1 MTDTRSAG
9 AAAPSNRHSHAT
21 GRQKW
26 LGHMAMVL
34 FAALIAGSFSLG
46 GMAAQHIGPAALN
59 ALRFVLGAS
68 MMGFIV
74 WRATH
79 AIPRWPA
86 APWRFL
92 ILGALM
98 GIYFVTMFIAL
109 ALTDPVSVGAVFTL
123 NPFFSAVFGWVF
135 LRQVPRPAVLA
146 SLAVA
151 GAGALWLIFRGDVNA
166 LLALDLGKGEL
177 IYLFGVICHSAYAPL
192 VRRFSRG
199 EPLVV
204 STFWS
209 LAATALCVNLYGW
222 REIGTT
228 DWTHL
233 PAVVWIAIGY
243 VSIFTT
249 AITVFLLQF
258 ASMRLPAAKVFG
270 YGYLTP
276 AFIII
281 LEGVLGHGWASAMV
295 MSGALVIVMG
305 LVVLALTPDG

>member
-1 MTDTRSAG
+1 MKTAG
-9 AAAPSNRHSHAT
+9 AAALNNRHDHAT

-26 LGHMAMVL
+26 LGHLAMVL

-59 ALRFVLGAS
+59 ALRFTLGATV
-68 MMGFIV
+68 MALIV
-74 WRATH
+74 WRVTRAV
-79 AIPRWPA
+79 PRCPE

-123 NPFFSAVFGWVF
+123 NPFFSAIFGWLL
-135 LRQVPRPAVLA
+135 LRQAPRPAVLA

-151 GAGALWLIFRGDVNA
+151 GAGALWLIFRGDIDA
-166 LLALDLGKGEL
+166 LLALNLGRGEL

-209 LAATALCVNLYGW
+209 LAATALCVTLYGW
-222 REIGTT
+222 TEIGATG
-228 DWTHL
+228 WTEL
-233 PAVVWIAIGY
+233 PPIVWITIGY
-243 VSIFTT
+243 LSVFTT
-249 AITVFLLQF
+249 AVTVFLLQF

-276 AFIII
+276 AFIIV
-281 LEGVLGHGWASAMV
+281 LEGLLGHGWASAMV
-295 MSGALVIVMG
+295 MAGALLIVAG
-305 LVVLALTPDG
+305 LVVLAVTADQ